1 MSQSGY
7 FAGRAL
13 KKVVKPSERREM
25 AHYAVT
31 TYQISVRSACKIV
44 DISRNCYGYQSIN
57 KTENQQIADWLVRI
71 TNNQKNWGFGLCDL
85 YLRNVKGF
93 RWNHKRVYR
102 IYKQLSL
109 NMRIKPKQ
117 RIIRE
122 KPG

>member
-25 AHYAVT
+25 AHYAVA

-71 TNNQKNWGFGLCDL
+71 TNNQKNWGFGLCYL
-85 YLRNVKGF
+85 YLRNVNGF
-93 RWNHKRVYR
+93 YARSTKRLVTGTINGR
-102 IYKQLSL
+102 ITSNDQYD
-109 NMRIKPKQ
+109 
-117 RIIRE
+117 
-122 KPG
+122 